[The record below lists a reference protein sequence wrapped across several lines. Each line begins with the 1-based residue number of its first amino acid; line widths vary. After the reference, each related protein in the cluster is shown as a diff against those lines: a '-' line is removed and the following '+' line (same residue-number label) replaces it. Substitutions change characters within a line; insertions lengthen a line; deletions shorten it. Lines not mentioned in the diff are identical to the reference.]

1 MYKENTEK
9 EVKNNQISASLV
21 IEEQIKKR
29 TVGQKRVLNLWK
41 YRKQIHRR
49 FTKWEVN
56 YKCLIL
62 EKKIYAHGA
71 D

>member
-29 TVGQKRVLNLWK
+29 TVGQKRVLNL
-41 YRKQIHRR
+41 
-49 FTKWEVN
+49 
-56 YKCLIL
+56 
-62 EKKIYAHGA
+62 
-71 D
+71 